1 MYKNCER
8 SGIQIRRKEIIALI
22 FIILAEI
29 LFISINIG
37 YLSNLYK
44 DGTRKSLKENV
55 FIISNLIKEYDKNS
69 YQQIFENS
77 DIRFNIIA
85 IDGRVIYDS
94 RKFNQE
100 KELENHGNRKEVVE
114 AKSLKSGFDIRKS
127 SISDETM
134 AYYAEIQTNKEGEK
148 VIIRVSKDYREVRT
162 TLKIIFFMELLF
174 FTFLNMIIHFFYKNY
189 LKRDMYKKIETI
201 ENYLKEKT
209 DGKNLY
215 FEKDPWILNLWDV
228 VQKWQYQNLE
238 NIYKLDREKRILN
251 QIIGS
256 VDSSLVLFDEKLRVI
271 VKNNK
276 LDHLF
281 EKGREN
287 YLDLVKDIEIIDL
300 LKRCYNQK
308 KNLKCEIYIPRVKRY
323 FSVNIK
329 YLEEDNRYLLT
340 IKDVTQSRGMIEV
353 QKTFISNVSHELK
366 TPLTNIKGY
375 VIALEDAPEP
385 LKKQFVKTIKNNIDK
400 LENIIIDFLNITKIE
415 NSNLLH
421 IEKIEVERLKKELET
436 MLSERIKTSEA
447 KIVYS
452 FNLLDKEKKIKVDL
466 EKLLTILKN
475 LVENAIIYKS
485 DKIPEIEI
493 SIIETRNKY
502 KIGVKDNGLGIAPDE
517 IGKVFER
524 FYRVDKARTSNK
536 AGTGLGLAIVKEL
549 VEKCGGKIELISKEG
564 KGSIF
569 IFTILK

>member
-1 MYKNCER
+1 M
-8 SGIQIRRKEIIALI
+8 
-22 FIILAEI
+22 
-29 LFISINIG
+29 FISINIG

>member
-452 FNLLDKEKKIKVDL
+452 FNLLDKERKIKVDL